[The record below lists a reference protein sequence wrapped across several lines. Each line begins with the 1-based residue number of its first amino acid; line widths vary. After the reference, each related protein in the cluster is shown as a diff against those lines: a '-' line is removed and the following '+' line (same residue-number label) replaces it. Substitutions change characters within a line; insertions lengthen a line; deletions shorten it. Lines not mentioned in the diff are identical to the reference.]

1 MALATKPTAAQAPT
15 NSTTAPAM
23 ADPIAGIVERA
34 RDRLAQAKQLLAQ
47 GQTGPDTQ
55 AAQTDTLEA
64 IDRLI
69 EAAQRQEAA
78 ERQTGGAGASG
89 RTQAAKPAASPEP
102 TTDPSSKPNDD
113 DSPNMSSQPPA
124 GMPGAWGKL
133 PAKEREKLL
142 RTLGEQGFPPRYRA
156 QLEAYYRGL
165 RTTPASTSNHK
176 PVSPGK
182 TSNRVE
188 AGDSTRG
195 QR

>member
-1 MALATKPTAAQAPT
+1 
-15 NSTTAPAM
+15 M

-78 ERQTGGAGASG
+78 ERQAGGAGASG
-89 RTQAAKPAASPEP
+89 RTQAPKPAASPEQ
-102 TTDPSSKPNDD
+102 TADPSPKPNDD
-113 DSPNMSSQPPA
+113 NSPNMSSQPPS

-165 RTTPASTSNHK
+165 RTPPSSPTNNK
-176 PVSPGK
+176 PVSSRETP
-182 TSNRVE
+182 NRVE
-188 AGDSTRG
+188 AQDFTRG